1 MKREAIYAL
10 EKWKNN
16 PGRKPL
22 LLLGAR
28 QVGKTWLMKEFGR
41 THYEQVAYIRLDKDE
56 EMKHQF
62 TRSGYNISSLLTAIE
77 ARVGFSIRA
86 DNTLLI
92 LDEIQES
99 PHALTSLKY
108 FCEEAREYHIIAA
121 GSLLGVHQHSGTGF
135 PVGKVNRMTLYPM
148 SFTEFLDA
156 MGKEKLCAELK
167 KRNWDIITSFASTL
181 EEMLRLYYYI
191 GGMPEAVSTYLTT
204 HDFNAVREIQEEI
217 LADYSGDFSKHIP
230 PQLAAKVSMLWESVP
245 TQLAKENKR
254 FVYKEVQK
262 NMRARDL
269 EEAMD
274 WLIRAGLIY
283 RVNRIS
289 KPALPLNPYAE
300 GAFKLFFLDVGLLG
314 AKTGIDASIILY
326 GNRIFQEFKG
336 ALAEQYVQQQLRAE
350 SALEP
355 YYWLSESMR
364 AEIDFLIQH
373 HMTVIPIEVKAELN
387 LQAKS
392 LKSYCH
398 QFSPTVAVRT
408 SMHTYHRQVLSS
420 AGTPTTLIDLPLYAV
435 CNLAEECRDC
445 LA

>member
-1 MKREAIYAL
+1 
-10 EKWKNN
+10 
-16 PGRKPL
+16 
-22 LLLGAR
+22 
-28 QVGKTWLMKEFGR
+28 
-41 THYEQVAYIRLDKDE
+41 
-56 EMKHQF
+56 
-62 TRSGYNISSLLTAIE
+62 
-77 ARVGFSIRA
+77 
-86 DNTLLI
+86 
-92 LDEIQES
+92 
-99 PHALTSLKY
+99 
-108 FCEEAREYHIIAA
+108 
-121 GSLLGVHQHSGTGF
+121 
-135 PVGKVNRMTLYPM
+135 
-148 SFTEFLDA
+148 
-156 MGKEKLCAELK
+156 
-167 KRNWDIITSFASTL
+167 
-181 EEMLRLYYYI
+181 
-191 GGMPEAVSTYLTT
+191 
-204 HDFNAVREIQEEI
+204 
-217 LADYSGDFSKHIP
+217 
-230 PQLAAKVSMLWESVP
+230 MLWESVP

-283 RVNRIS
+283 RVNCIS

-300 GAFKLFFLDVGLLG
+300 GAFKLFFPDVGLLG
-314 AKTGIDASIILY
+314 AKTGINASIILY

-336 ALAEQYVQQQLRAE
+336 ALAEKYVQQQLRAE
-350 SALEP
+350 SAPEP

-373 HMTVIPIEVKAELN
+373 HMAVIPIEVKAELN

-435 CNLAEECRDC
+435 CNLAAECRDC